1 MAPQVLHV
9 RHDQPVLQPHAQARL
24 HDHSL
29 LRLYVQWS
37 VPSNENEVEWAKRA
51 TSLPRCSSTWDDSR
65 NQPRAGEF
73 VHHCVA
79 CQRRML
85 VSSRALSGQRSTQTS
100 SVVAISDLGPLS
112 GCGYVPT
119 LTSSVVAS
127 VCNRGQRHRSDSA
140 SAWYLLSETSRITSR
155 PLGNNNKGYAQ
166 RIESNK
172 RCQVR
177 MALNPSKTL

>member
-1 MAPQVLHV
+1 VAPQGLQVGYT
-9 RHDQPVLQPHAQARL
+9 QPVVQPHAQARL

-65 NQPRAGEF
+65 NQPREGEF

-85 VSSRALSGQRSTQTS
+85 IRSRSLSGHRTTLTS
-100 SVVAISDLGPLS
+100 SVVAKSDLGPLS

-140 SAWYLLSETSRITSR
+140 SAWYRLSETSRITSR
-155 PLGNNNKGYAQ
+155 PGEA
-166 RIESNK
+166 
-172 RCQVR
+172 
-177 MALNPSKTL
+177 